1 MKMWQ
6 KVLIGMIL
14 GIIVGIILKQTD
26 QKEIAEDLK
35 TVGTIFID
43 LIKMILIPLIFF
55 ALLSGI
61 TSMDDPQ
68 SASRVGIK
76 AISIYLATAMF
87 AVVIGIVVALIV
99 RPGVGLP
106 SDMLTSLSSAKP
118 VVAAAPPSIKEF
130 FLGLVP
136 HNIFGSMT
144 ESNAIHVI
152 FFTVFMGIVMNILGE
167 KVAKVRALIQ
177 ETAQIMFKMIEY
189 IVKLAPIAVFCF
201 MAWMIGT
208 LGVDAIKSLVLLVAA
223 VLIACSIQ
231 YILFGVLIMVFGRL
245 SPSVFYRKMLP
256 TQSMA
261 FATSSSKATL
271 TTAMRELQER
281 LGVSERSTNFVMP
294 LGACIN
300 MDGTAIYL
308 GICAVFFSQMMGID
322 LQLHQYLLLIITCT
336 LGSIGAA
343 GIPSGSIIFMGMV
356 LSSVGIP
363 IEGIG
368 IILGVDR
375 VLDMVRTTINITGD
389 STVTLLVDRSEK
401 LLDEKKY
408 YADI

>member
-1 MKMWQ
+1 MWQ